1 MVVYPGAKPDAYYT
15 VVMVDPDADMNGS
28 FPFATA
34 PGAHA
39 PVRHWILGN
48 LLGSALAV
56 GEMSGAVEVSPFH
69 GPSPPA
75 GSHRCECQAPA
86 RAQRCGRPAN
96 GPTALGRSACSECRN
111 ADGQFLFEQPSRL
124 NFNLFP
130 ANASI
135 VQWDYAGFVKEY
147 SLGEPVATNWHLT
160 LHTSGNSSAPAV
172 QRKAP

>member
-1 MVVYPGAKPDAYYT
+1 
-15 VVMVDPDADMNGS
+15 
-28 FPFATA
+28 
-34 PGAHA
+34 
-39 PVRHWILGN
+39 
-48 LLGSALAV
+48 
-56 GEMSGAVEVSPFH
+56 MSGAVEVSPFH

-75 GSHRCECQAPA
+75 GSHRY
-86 RAQRCGRPAN
+86 
-96 GPTALGRSACSECRN
+96 
-111 ADGQFLFEQPSRL
+111 GQFLFEQPSRL